1 MAIGLMIATNDTS
14 ECPCDSIL
22 PFFLL
27 EDNNDVYT
35 GWIDRILKNPKRTM
49 CQFISGKKRCYV
61 EPKPPKIRETLD
73 VACKLMNTNMYN
85 NFGIIILMYL
95 QFFR

>member
-1 MAIGLMIATNDTS
+1 MAIGRMIATNQT
-14 ECPCDSIL
+14 ECTFENIL

-27 EDNNDVYT
+27 EDNNNIYT
-35 GWIDRILKNPKRTM
+35 DWIDKILKNPKRT
-49 CQFISGKKRCYV
+49 GKKKCYV